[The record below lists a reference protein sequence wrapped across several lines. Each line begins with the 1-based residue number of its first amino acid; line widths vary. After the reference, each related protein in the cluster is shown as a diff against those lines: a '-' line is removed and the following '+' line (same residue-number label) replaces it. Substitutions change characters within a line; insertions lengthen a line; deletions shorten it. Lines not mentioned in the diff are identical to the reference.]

1 MSEGKKD
8 LKREKRILAA
18 ELSKRESQE
27 GSYRKTKVF
36 RERST
41 KIGLSGQKMIGR
53 ERANEEAERE
63 VPAKKDRWL

>member
-8 LKREKRILAA
+8 LKRAKRILAA

-27 GSYRKTKVF
+27 GSYRKTKAF